1 VPFPTYTDRQGSIQL
16 ALGSA
21 GPVSPLSRITR
32 WLEKIGH
39 KLRAS
44 NDCKHSITDFSK
56 VMGDTV
62 EVNKEIVI
70 LWLNIIMTFRNEG
83 QGSGG
88 ITSSSYPPAQCIP
101 FILVE

>member
-1 VPFPTYTDRQGSIQL
+1 MQL
-16 ALGSA
+16 ALGSP
-21 GPVSPLSRITR
+21 GPVSPLGKITR
-32 WLEKIGH
+32 WLDRIGH

-62 EVNKEIVI
+62 EVNREIVI
-70 LWLNIIMTFRNEG
+70 LWLNIIMIFWNEG

-88 ITSSSYPPAQCIP
+88 ITCFIPTYLRQCAP
-101 FILVE
+101 SKLERVC